1 MSTLLVAP
9 CEVFLGSRTSVMEG
23 INWCQGT
30 GSSQGANELAK
41 KLMSPW
47 NPVKQCCQLEAS
59 PAAMAPT
66 ADQAVEGGCC
76 WAGSERAHG
85 SPSATRPAGAGAL
98 VATGL
103 KGAVFPSHPWQIL
116 HGAQARVPHGCWRW
130 WVASSSCRRR
140 APQSST
146 AFASANLE
154 FAVGERG
161 TSQAQSSDSRVPR
174 PQLTLSCPTFRFHAG
189 GP

>member
-47 NPVKQCCQLEAS
+47 NPVKQRCQPEAS

-103 KGAVFPSHPWQIL
+103 TGAVFPSHPWQIL
-116 HGAQARVPHGCWRW
+116 HGAQAQVPHGCWRW
-130 WVASSSCRRR
+130 WVASSSCRRTE
-140 APQSST
+140 P
-146 AFASANLE
+146 
-154 FAVGERG
+154 
-161 TSQAQSSDSRVPR
+161 
-174 PQLTLSCPTFRFHAG
+174 H
-189 GP
+189 